1 MAYITTKVHTLK
13 SYPTYQFSAVAD
25 SAAVASDDVFKI
37 CILETM
43 RWIRSRLSDHSS
55 IPAEIDTP
63 EPENYSQFA
72 NDRITS
78 FSYESGFQIDMIYIE
93 ELGVWSFRISE
104 PDMGANPGKEN
115 ERAPVNGRSFTTEI
129 AFLKQNDKVSLGI
142 RTICSEPS
150 DNQTD
155 CEVFRPRIVRALAD
169 NPDIRLIHSGFIIN
183 GEPLTVKSKSELD
196 RFIGIYKDED
206 RSLPLIIFADTT
218 LSVKTPMPQ
227 DITTSLP
234 SFDVIQY
241 KLSGKTVDKEQRI
254 SISPELLQYK
264 TNVKAEIIPKKQKT
278 KPAAVKPKTESKT
291 EKPPLLDYKKL
302 SYMLSGYA
310 IVVFVEDKFIGQVVN
325 KTNITIKHG
334 DIITVQGQNV
344 TDRLAYSQYGKNIQ
358 TAFDELYAGAVEMP
372 KRSKFC
378 YGDVLFSSEA
388 KQKEYHTK
396 RKTTSS
402 LEERCEL
409 YRLERD
415 DLNKQIKEL
424 KQQQTDMAQTAVNIR
439 MLQKRIASLESA
451 LADKTEECDA
461 LKETL
466 SIKENSYR
474 RSSELIQFYQ
484 QLYELA
490 ASFPKDKNAV
500 CDWIESSFSDEI
512 IVAPR
517 AASEMRK
524 YSGSLDLFSLCD
536 GILYLSAYAKYR
548 QQKIT
553 LDELELYAARSNW
566 EIQGCGKEA
575 LKMFR
580 TDYSVTFSGS
590 QYTLDQHIKRGNQSE
605 ELIRIYFC
613 WASDLNKIIIGS
625 MPEHLPTVKN
635 ST

>member
-25 SAAVASDDVFKI
+25 SATVTSDDVFKI

-43 RWIRSRLSDHSS
+43 RWIRSRLSDHTS

-63 EPENYSQFA
+63 EPDNYSQFA
-72 NDRITS
+72 NDRIMS
-78 FSYESGFQIDMIYIE
+78 FSYESGFQIDVIYIE
-93 ELGVWSFRISE
+93 ELGVWSFRITE

-129 AFLKQNDKVSLGI
+129 AFRKQNDKVSLGI

-169 NPDIRLIHSGFIIN
+169 NPNIRLMHSGFIIN

-424 KQQQTDMAQTAVNIR
+424 KQQQTDMAQTAVNVR
-439 MLQKRIASLESA
+439 VLQKRIASLETA
-451 LADKTEECDA
+451 LGDKTEEWDA

-466 SIKENSYR
+466 SIR
-474 RSSELIQFYQ
+474 
-484 QLYELA
+484 
-490 ASFPKDKNAV
+490 
-500 CDWIESSFSDEI
+500 
-512 IVAPR
+512 
-517 AASEMRK
+517 
-524 YSGSLDLFSLCD
+524 LC
-536 GILYLSAYAKYR
+536 
-548 QQKIT
+548 
-553 LDELELYAARSNW
+553 E
-566 EIQGCGKEA
+566 
-575 LKMFR
+575 
-580 TDYSVTFSGS
+580 
-590 QYTLDQHIKRGNQSE
+590 
-605 ELIRIYFC
+605 
-613 WASDLNKIIIGS
+613 
-625 MPEHLPTVKN
+625 
-635 ST
+635 